1 LRALAQERRL
11 AEETYDATRQ
21 PEGFVLALQVLTFLA
36 VVGMGVPVILMGFAP
51 MTLPAWARVAV
62 ISLFFV
68 GVAMLLRFLF
78 VYAGFL
84 REGGRETLPR
94 SLLGLL
100 WRAPRVATSGT

>member
-1 LRALAQERRL
+1 
-11 AEETYDATRQ
+11 
-21 PEGFVLALQVLTFLA
+21 VLTFLA

-51 MTLPAWARVAV
+51 MTLPAWARVTV

-100 WRAPRVATSGT
+100 RRAPRVATSGT